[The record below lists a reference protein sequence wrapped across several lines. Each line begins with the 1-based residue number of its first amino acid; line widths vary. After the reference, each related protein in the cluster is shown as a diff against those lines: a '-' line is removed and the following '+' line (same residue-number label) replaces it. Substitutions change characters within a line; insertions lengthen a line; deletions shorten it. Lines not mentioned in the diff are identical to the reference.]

1 MEYGKRLKSL
11 RVVMM
16 ALTIVICVR
25 AFLTAS
31 GSRMA
36 EAAEIEKEADLPE
49 ITWED
54 YQSGREMEPVILH
67 FSFRGGT
74 VVDWEAPCYPGI
86 VEKTEYRD
94 ITGDGKA
101 EALVY
106 LYFANTATEY
116 ILIHIFEIKNGTVRC
131 ISPETELAEL
141 DDHVW
146 DMQIVESY
154 ADEERNPVF
163 RMTSYAKEN
172 GVAFPNETLLVVYGE
187 NGWQILEQVSWE
199 VRRAVWKIKDSTDKG
214 FT

>member
-1 MEYGKRLKSL
+1 
-11 RVVMM
+11 
-16 ALTIVICVR
+16 
-25 AFLTAS
+25 
-31 GSRMA
+31 MA
-36 EAAEIEKEADLPE
+36 EAAEMEKEADLPE

-74 VVDWEAPCYPGI
+74 VVDWEAPYYPGI

-116 ILIHIFEIKNGTVRC
+116 TLIHIFEIKNGTVRC
-131 ISPETELAEL
+131 ISPETELVEL
-141 DDHVW
+141 DGYVW

-163 RMTSYAKEN
+163 RMTSFAKEN
-172 GVAFPNETLLVVYGE
+172 GMAFPNETLLVVYGE
-187 NGWQILEQVSWE
+187 NGWQILGQVSWE
-199 VRRAVWKIKDSTDKG
+199 IRHAVWKIKESLK
-214 FT
+214 

>member
-1 MEYGKRLKSL
+1 
-11 RVVMM
+11 MM
-16 ALTIVICVR
+16 ALTVVFFVR
-25 AFLTAS
+25 AFLTVS

-36 EAAEIEKEADLPE
+36 EAAEKEKEADLPE

-67 FSFRGGT
+67 FSFHGGT
-74 VVDWEAPCYPGI
+74 VVDWETPYYPGI

-106 LYFANTATEY
+106 LYFANTVTEY
-116 ILIHIFEIKNGTVRC
+116 TLIHIFEIKNGTVRC

-141 DDHVW
+141 DGHVW

-154 ADEERNPVF
+154 ADGERNPVF
-163 RMTSYAKEN
+163 KMASYAKRE
-172 GVAFPNETLLVVYGE
+172 GVVFSNETVLVVYEE
-187 NGWQILEQVSWE
+187 NGWQILGQVSWE
-199 VRRAVWKIKDSTDKG
+199 IRHAVWKIKESFK
-214 FT
+214 